1 MPRLSVW
8 FIRTAL
14 LYLGAGFTLGSLS
27 LMQKAFP
34 TLPWTPMLLT
44 MHMEFLLTG
53 WTLQLAMGVAYRM
66 LPRFTY
72 GPKWGNESSAWL
84 AYILLNIGVLSVA
97 SGSLAGLYQMALFG
111 RIAETAGTAAFLRHA
126 WPRIKPMG
134 G

>member
-14 LYLGAGFTLGSLS
+14 LYLGAGFTIGSLA
-27 LMQKAFP
+27 LLQKAVP

-44 MHMEFLLTG
+44 MHMEFLLPG

-66 LPRFTY
+66 LPRFTD
-72 GPKWGNESSAWL
+72 GPKWGDESSAWL
-84 AYILLNIGVLSVA
+84 AYILVNIGVLSVA
-97 SGSLAGLYQMALFG
+97 TGSLAGLYQMVLLG
-111 RIAETAGTAAFLRHA
+111 RIAETAATAAFLRHA